1 MRQLLMAA
9 AVAATVASLA
19 AAPVPARAAEA
30 SETIQKSFPL
40 AKGGAFSIENVNG
53 NITVSVWDKEEIQVT
68 AVKTVKAASDSQA
81 KEELS
86 KLKVVFEAGAKM
98 VKVTTESPQ
107 ESFWSFG
114 WLGGHPSRSVAFTI
128 LAPRGARMSLQ
139 SVNGSIEAGA
149 GGCDVTAET
158 VNGEV
163 SVNGASL
170 LSASSV
176 NGKVVFDADNVR
188 SAETT
193 NGSIQG
199 TVRSEKPSAG
209 SAETVN
215 GSVTLSFSPKA
226 ALHLEIEN
234 VNGSISSG
242 FGDLEG
248 SRHSKE
254 GDVNGGGAT
263 VKVETV
269 NGSVTVLAAK

>member
-1 MRQLLMAA
+1 MRRLLMAT
-9 AVAATVASLA
+9 AVAAAVVALA
-19 AAPVPARAAEA
+19 GAPAPAQAAEA
-30 SETIQKSFPL
+30 SETIQKNFPL
-40 AKGGAFSIENVNG
+40 SKGGAFSVENVNG
-53 NITVSVWDKEEIQVT
+53 NITVSVWDKDEVQVT

-86 KLKVVFEAGAKM
+86 KLKVIFDASAKM
-98 VKVTTESPQ
+98 VKVTTQSPK

-114 WLGGHPSRSVAFTI
+114 WLGGHPVRSVSFAI
-128 LAPRGARMSLQ
+128 LAPKGARMNLQ
-139 SVNGSIEAGA
+139 SVNGAIEAEA
-149 GGCDVTAET
+149 SGCDVTAET

-163 SVNGASL
+163 AVKGASL

-176 NGKVVFDADNVR
+176 NGKVVFDADNIR

-199 TVRSEKPSAG
+199 AVRSEKPSAG

-215 GSVTLSFSPKA
+215 GSVTLAFSPKA

-234 VNGSISSG
+234 VNGSIASS
-242 FGDLEG
+242 FGGLEG
-248 SRHSKE
+248 SRHSKD

-263 VKVETV
+263 IKIETV
-269 NGSVTVLAAK
+269 NGSVSVEKL